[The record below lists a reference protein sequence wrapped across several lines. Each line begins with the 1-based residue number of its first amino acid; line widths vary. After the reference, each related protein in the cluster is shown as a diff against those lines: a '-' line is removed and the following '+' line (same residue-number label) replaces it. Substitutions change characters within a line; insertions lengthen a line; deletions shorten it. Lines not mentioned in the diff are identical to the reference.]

1 MPYMHGIYIRETPT
15 SVVAPVTSDSAVQVV
30 IDTAPINLG
39 EVSTALEPKLAYNYA
54 EAVAKIGY
62 SDDVATFGLMQSL
75 KASFES
81 YNVGPVVFINVMD
94 PTKHTKK
101 ITDEATAAFN
111 GKAVVA
117 HEGIMLAGVTV
128 KIAEPAKT
136 LVEGTDYTLSH
147 NSKGQ
152 LEIIAITGGAFTA
165 AITEVKVS
173 CNQLDSSK
181 VTEQD
186 IIAGIK
192 KVALVYPKF
201 NLVPGLIISPNWS
214 HKVEVYNAMTAVTEK
229 LNGLFSCVAL
239 CDIDTATAATYD
251 VVGQQKSK
259 DGMTSKNSVVCWPK
273 CRVGKDIY
281 SMSAVLGAL
290 TASEDSKN
298 GGVPYVSPSNKQFK
312 ISGICTAD
320 GKEVV
325 LDLEQANS
333 LNGQGV
339 CTAINLNGWRFW
351 GNRTAC
357 YPAITDVKDAYIPLR
372 RMFNWWG
379 NSFTLTYFQK
389 VDDPMNRRL
398 IESVVD
404 SENIR
409 AGGFKSRMQ
418 IADAYIEYRLE
429 DNPESELLNG
439 VIHFKQH
446 LTPFLPAEAIISDL
460 EFDPKALTSALS

>member
-15 SVVAPVTSDSAVQVV
+15 SVVAPVTSDSAIQVV
-30 IDTAPINLG
+30 VDTAPINLG
-39 EVSTALEPKLAYNYA
+39 ESTTALEPKLAHNYA

-62 SDDVATFGLMQSL
+62 SDDIATFGLMQSL

-81 YNVGPVVFINVMD
+81 YNVGPVVFINVLD
-94 PTKHTKK
+94 PAKHNKK
-101 ITDEATAAFN
+101 ITDEVTEAFDR
-111 GKAVVA
+111 KALVA
-117 HEGIMLAGVTV
+117 KEGILLTGVTV
-128 KIAEPAKT
+128 KGGEPSAAF
-136 LVEGTDYTLSH
+136 VEGVDYTLAYDSSGH
-147 NSKGQ
+147 
-152 LEIIAITGGAFTA
+152 LEIA
-165 AITEVKVS
+165 AIEGGKFTKVLTEVKVS
-173 CNQLDSSK
+173 YSQLDVSK

-186 IIAGIK
+186 VIAGIK

-214 HKVEVYNAMTAVTEK
+214 DKTDVYNAMTAVTEK
-229 LNGLFSCVAL
+229 LNGMFSCVAL
-239 CDIDTATAATYD
+239 CDMDTVTAPTYD
-251 VVGQQKSK
+251 VVGQKKAS
-259 DGMTSKNSVVCWPK
+259 DGMTAKNSVVCWPK
-273 CRVGKDIY
+273 CRVGGDVY

-290 TASEDSKN
+290 TAAEDNKN
-298 GGVPYVSPSNKQFK
+298 GGVPHVSPSNKQFK

-357 YPAITDVKDAYIPLR
+357 YPMVTDVKDAYIPLR
-372 RMFNWWG
+372 RLFCWWG
-379 NSFTLTYFQK
+379 NTFILTYFQK

-398 IESVVD
+398 IESVID

-409 AGGFKSRMQ
+409 AGGFKARMQ
-418 IADAYIEYRLE
+418 IADAYIEYR
-429 DNPESELLNG
+429 PEENTETDLLNG
-439 VIHFKQH
+439 QIHFKQH
-446 LTPFLPAEAIISDL
+446 LTGYPPAEAIINDL
-460 EFDPKALTSALS
+460 EFDPKALVSALS